1 MITESQISFIKD
13 SLKIERKNT
22 STQFMFLQQNEME
35 KKIYWKEPLLTPQE
49 AYIII
54 IYIIIFE

>member
-35 KKIYWKEPLLTPQE
+35 KKIY
-49 AYIII
+49 
-54 IYIIIFE
+54 